1 MKDRGFSCKF
11 PGCQR
16 VYASKYNRR
25 RHMVYEHPDFNLF
38 ECEVCHKVLSS
49 RQNYRQHQHIHTGA
63 RPFQCEICET
73 GFRQGSQL
81 TIHKRKHFLE
91 VRSLPIFKLTDL
103 LSSNSG
109 QTHKEELL
117 PMSTE
122 ELMLPEL
129 GTKEARE
136 PQPCF
141 LPIVLLRC
149 YHPPAGC

>member
-1 MKDRGFSCKF
+1 MKDRGFCCKF

-25 RHMVYEHPDFNLF
+25 RHMVYEHPDFNQF

-63 RPFQCEICET
+63 RPFMCEICGT

-91 VRSLPIFKLTDL
+91 VRCLPIFKLTDL
-103 LSSNSG
+103 LNSNSD
-109 QTHKEELL
+109 QTHREEL
-117 PMSTE
+117 PTSTE
-122 ELMLPEL
+122 EWVLPEL
-129 GTKEARE
+129 NEKENTD
-136 PQPCF
+136 PLPCF
-141 LPIVLLRC
+141 LPIVLLKC
-149 YHPPAGC
+149 YYPPASC